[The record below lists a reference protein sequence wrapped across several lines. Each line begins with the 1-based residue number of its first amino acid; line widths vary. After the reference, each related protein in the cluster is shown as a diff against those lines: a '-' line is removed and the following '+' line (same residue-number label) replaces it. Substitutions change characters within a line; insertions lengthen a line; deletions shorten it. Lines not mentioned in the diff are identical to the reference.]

1 MKGVSQLIW
10 AIAPCDAQS
19 ISRGEREKG
28 GKGESPLLPLSLSP
42 LLPFPLS
49 PLRLDNTSGF
59 GLRSSNFALFSAF
72 LLSALLGGGP
82 RVIAFPG
89 AAAFDLL
96 PTAQVDSGGIFL
108 QQLVAANPSVLPPQP
123 IRLADA
129 PVFGQAA
136 SFSRAQVAEMLKAA
150 LPGLMVTNWSG
161 ASQVRITRRAH
172 ALNERELRDLLTATL
187 QRDFVKDKGELE
199 LRFSRPWASV
209 FVPDE
214 TLTLKVIDLPATGV
228 SANFIA
234 RFELLSGKDRVG
246 PWQVVAQAKV
256 MKDVLVART
265 TLKPRQPLQ
274 ASDFTVERRD
284 VLSLRE
290 ALDETLLQSPSLEL
304 IEGLQPGQPL
314 LARSVRMKPVV
325 QRGQFVDG
333 LVRDGALNIAL
344 KVEVLA
350 DGLPGQTVRVR
361 NPKTK
366 REFYAK
372 VQDEQT
378 VVINL

>member
-1 MKGVSQLIW
+1 MKRARQQIKAGARASCLTPR
-10 AIAPCDAQS
+10 A
-19 ISRGEREKG
+19 SR
-28 GKGESPLLPLSLSP
+28 LS
-42 LLPFPLS
+42 F
-49 PLRLDNTSGF
+49 
-59 GLRSSNFALFSAF
+59 FSAF

-96 PTAQVDSGGIFL
+96 PAAQVDSAGIFL
-108 QQLVAANPSVLPPQP
+108 PQIVAASQSVPPPQP

-129 PVFGQAA
+129 PAFGQAA
-136 SFSRAQVAEMLKAA
+136 SFSRAQVAEMLKVAM
-150 LPGLMVTNWSG
+150 PGLLVTNWSG
-161 ASQVRITRRAH
+161 AAQVRVTRRAH
-172 ALNERELRDLLTATL
+172 ALNERELRDLLIATL
-187 QRDFVKDKGELE
+187 QRDFVKDKGDLE
-199 LRFSRPWASV
+199 LRFSRPWAPV
-209 FVPDE
+209 LVPDE
-214 TLTLKVIDLPATGV
+214 TLELKIIDLPATGV
-228 SANFIA
+228 GANFIT
-234 RFELLSGKDRVG
+234 RFELLTGKDRLG

-256 MKDVLVART
+256 MKEVLVART
-265 TLKPRQPLQ
+265 TLKPRQSLQ
-274 ASDFTVERRD
+274 APDFIVERRD

-290 ALDETLLQSPSLEL
+290 ALDETALKIPSLEL
-304 IEGLQPGQPL
+304 VESVQPGQPL
-314 LARSVRMKPVV
+314 LARNVRMKPVV